1 LSLSFEEIRFLVVLL
16 VTINLV
22 VIVYL
27 VVYEKARTKIRFDPR
42 FVLIFILMILFIS
55 DFSIFVYISDL
66 ELNEEVRSFI
76 GQAQFGITFAFIFSW
91 IAIILLISH
100 TFWSKYQELMWYSL
114 LINHM
119 TLIMIAI
126 SLIIDILPSSNLPV
140 VLQDYVGLIIT
151 IIIGIVIDIIR
162 YKAIKSTKTS

>member
-1 LSLSFEEIRFLVVLL
+1 MSLSFEEIRFLAILL
-16 VTINLV
+16 VTVNLV

-27 VVYEKARTKIRFDPR
+27 VNYEKVRTKTRFDSSIVLT
-42 FVLIFILMILFIS
+42 FVLAILFIS
-55 DFSIFVYISDL
+55 DFFIFYYISEL
-66 ELNEEVRSFI
+66 ELDEEVRSFI
-76 GQAQFGITFAFIFSW
+76 GQAQLGIIFAFIFSW

-119 TLIMIAI
+119 TLIMIAL
-126 SLIIDILPSSNLPV
+126 SFIIDILPSSNLPV

-151 IIIGIVIDIIR
+151 IIIGVVIDIIR
-162 YKAIKSTKTS
+162 HKAIKSTKTS